1 MPTLVD
7 TDILSR
13 FFRNDARVVSHFDAY
28 CREQGVICLSIITW
42 YEIVSGLMHK
52 DAHRQLERFLA
63 FADQNRVLPLTQ
75 TAANHAA
82 RLYAI
87 TRQAGTPVDDID
99 LLIAGIAL
107 AHGMSL
113 ATHNVSHFN
122 RLPGLIVEDWAA

>member
-1 MPTLVD
+1 MPTLID

-13 FFRNDARVVSHFDAY
+13 FFRNDTRVVNRFDAY
-28 CREQGVICLSIITW
+28 CREQGLICLSIITW

-52 DAHRQLERFLA
+52 DAHRQLQRFLA

-75 TAANHAA
+75 SAAHHAA
-82 RLYAI
+82 SLYAA
-87 TRQAGTPVDDID
+87 TRQVGTPVDDTD

-113 ATHNVSHFN
+113 ATHNVSHFE
-122 RLPGLIVEDWAA
+122 RLPGLVVEDWAA

>member
-1 MPTLVD
+1 
-7 TDILSR
+7 
-13 FFRNDARVVSHFDAY
+13 
-28 CREQGVICLSIITW
+28 
-42 YEIVSGLMHK
+42 MHR

-75 TAANHAA
+75 AAANHAA

-107 AHGMSL
+107 AHEMSL

-122 RLPGLIVEDWAA
+122 RENTVLYFLFANGSPD